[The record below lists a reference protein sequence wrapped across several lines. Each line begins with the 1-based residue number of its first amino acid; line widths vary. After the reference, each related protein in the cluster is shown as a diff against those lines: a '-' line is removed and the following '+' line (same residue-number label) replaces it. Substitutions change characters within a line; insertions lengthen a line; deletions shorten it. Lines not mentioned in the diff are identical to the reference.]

1 MKFPRTVKDLACL
14 GKQESHSAL
23 TQNESQHQHH
33 RKTMTRSLGELE
45 GAELL
50 EWVMTV
56 RDVLEC
62 LCPGHELA
70 GP

>member
-1 MKFPRTVKDLACL
+1 MKFPRTVRDSACL
-14 GKQESHSAL
+14 VKQESHSAL
-23 TQNESQHQHH
+23 TQNESQHQH
-33 RKTMTRSLGELE
+33 RKMMTWILGVLE

-56 RDVLEC
+56 RDVLGC

-70 GP
+70 VL